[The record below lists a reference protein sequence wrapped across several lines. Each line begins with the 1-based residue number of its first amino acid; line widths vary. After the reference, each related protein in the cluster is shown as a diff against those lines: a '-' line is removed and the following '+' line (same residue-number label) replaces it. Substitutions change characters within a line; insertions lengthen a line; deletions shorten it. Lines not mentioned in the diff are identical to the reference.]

1 LTQLDPRFQLG
12 TKSFKILKNVMYRL
26 GSITLLYELVAGV
39 DLRDDVC

>member
-1 LTQLDPRFQLG
+1 
-12 TKSFKILKNVMYRL
+12 MYRL